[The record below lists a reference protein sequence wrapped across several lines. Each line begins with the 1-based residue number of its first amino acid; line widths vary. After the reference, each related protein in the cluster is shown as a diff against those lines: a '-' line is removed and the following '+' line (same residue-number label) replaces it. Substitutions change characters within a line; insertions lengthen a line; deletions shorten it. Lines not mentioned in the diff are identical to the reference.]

1 MKSSVESALK
11 SGSPENITSTLSK
24 TAQDLAGEKG
34 RLARD
39 LFLFIQEKQKMYA
52 QQLAESGLDT
62 LLASSRLAQD
72 TDLSQSKAILE
83 KMNTTFLDY
92 RRDVLTKY
100 NEIIREAVD
109 ETAKSSRDTVLTATA
124 RGLQAGKSGVVKLLA
139 IEQEI
144 LFRANDIILFLER
157 TKGTWKISGN
167 TLIFEKSED
176 LQEYNKTQ
184 SALFNKIEEE
194 KNLPP
199 SLPRIF

>member
-1 MKSSVESALK
+1 
-11 SGSPENITSTLSK
+11 
-24 TAQDLAGEKG
+24 
-34 RLARD
+34 
-39 LFLFIQEKQKMYA
+39 MYA